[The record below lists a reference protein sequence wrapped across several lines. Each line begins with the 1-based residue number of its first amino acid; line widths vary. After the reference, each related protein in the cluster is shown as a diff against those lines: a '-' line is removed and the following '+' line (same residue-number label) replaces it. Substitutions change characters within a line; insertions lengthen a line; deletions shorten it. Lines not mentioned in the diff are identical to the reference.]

1 MIEPKIFIFVM
12 TNIYRLS
19 SFCRSVAPF
28 LNQWLRDSPGVLSLS
43 GAHLLGHIHA
53 LLLWLQFRNQLGD
66 KFAGFLRF
74 KIALLSGLFLNH
86 SLNNISALLCSLIK
100 LNFRMNVKHEYIY
113 DVIYLSEATPSRR
126 AKASGL
132 LLTGGD
138 WGELLDI
145 LLGDAAHLL
154 GPLVA
159 LGVGGVSGGLV
170 LALLLNLGLAPYHII
185 LHLMDLLLGPALGLV
200 LSAADLLALDV
211 AILD

>member
-1 MIEPKIFIFVM
+1 MS
-12 TNIYRLS
+12 TNIYCLS
-19 SFCRSVAPF
+19 SFCRIVAPF

-43 GAHLLGHIHA
+43 GAHLLGHIQA

-66 KFAGFLRF
+66 KFAGFLRL

-86 SLNNISALLCSLIK
+86 SIYNISALLCS
-100 LNFRMNVKHEYIY
+100 
-113 DVIYLSEATPSRR
+113 LSEATPSRR
-126 AKASGL
+126 AKASWL

-145 LLGDAAHLL
+145 LLGDTAHLL

>member
-1 MIEPKIFIFVM
+1 
-12 TNIYRLS
+12 
-19 SFCRSVAPF
+19 
-28 LNQWLRDSPGVLSLS
+28 
-43 GAHLLGHIHA
+43 
-53 LLLWLQFRNQLGD
+53 
-66 KFAGFLRF
+66 
-74 KIALLSGLFLNH
+74 
-86 SLNNISALLCSLIK
+86 
-100 LNFRMNVKHEYIY
+100 MNVKHEYIY

-132 LLTGGD
+132 LFTGGD
-138 WGELLDI
+138 WGELLYI

-159 LGVGGVSGGLV
+159 LGVGGVAGGLV
-170 LALLLNLGLAPYHII
+170 LTLLLNLSLAPYHVI

>member
-1 MIEPKIFIFVM
+1 MEPKIFIFVL
-12 TNIYRLS
+12 TNIYCLS
-19 SFCRSVAPF
+19 SLCRSVAPF

-43 GAHLLGHIHA
+43 CAHLLGQIHA

-66 KFAGFLRF
+66 KFARFLWL

-126 AKASGL
+126 AKASWL

-154 GPLVA
+154 GPLGA
-159 LGVGGVSGGLV
+159 LGVGGVAARLI
-170 LALLLNLGLAPYHII
+170 LALLLHLSPTLSHII
-185 LHLMDLLLGPALGLV
+185 LRSRAL
-200 LSAADLLALDV
+200 
-211 AILD
+211 